1 MCALAR
7 SSLSL
12 LAPSLS
18 RSLALSFA
26 LSLALT
32 LSRALSLLSLAP
44 RALSFCHSLV
54 LWCGVSC
61 RDKLAKA
68 EGGQGALA
76 LRAAVAR
83 HDDIVSIKKSEG
95 IDEDTGM

>member
-1 MCALAR
+1 VWC
-7 SSLSL
+7 
-12 LAPSLS
+12 
-18 RSLALSFA
+18 
-26 LSLALT
+26 
-32 LSRALSLLSLAP
+32 LLS
-44 RALSFCHSLV
+44 S
-54 LWCGVSC
+54 

-68 EGGQGALA
+68 EGGQGALS